1 MRRLCRFTA
10 GFSIGCAACV
20 AHFRSGAYLL
30 AAIAAALCVLALGFR
45 KQLHLQRLL
54 PALLGLSLALAWCG
68 VYRAVLL
75 RPIEAFCARQQA
87 EISAEVL
94 EYPTSSRYGRAVLV
108 CVEAEPRSI
117 RAVLYYSSDETLLP
131 GDRVTC
137 TAKLRAASPDNLE
150 RDEYYASRGVWMCAS
165 AKGELTVEAGTRS
178 LRYFP
183 VYAAERLKRVCT
195 QIFPADAAGFLQAL
209 LTGDKQNL
217 SYALRNDLSRSGVY
231 HVVAVSGMHVSL
243 LAGLVMLLCAK
254 KRVLCAALGIPLV
267 WFFVLLTGANASS
280 VRAGIMQ
287 TMLLVSGLVRRERD
301 PWTAFSAA
309 LLVLLAENPW
319 SLRNVGL
326 LLSFASTGGILLF
339 SKPLYHAMVES
350 KTYAHLEDHH
360 PFLARGLRPGITATC
375 CSLASSAFSLPIC
388 AVYFGVVSVSWLC
401 DERALPVADQPDFL
415 GRTGDGGGVAA
426 SGRPIG
432 LGPGWLIGRA
442 AQLVLGV
449 IGVLSRRSL
458 QRGFSGQSV
467 CCGLGG
473 IFLLRGMGDL
483 FAAEKAACVF
493 DARVPCR
500 HVCALHGAFRR
511 LITAARA
518 SRSRRSMWGR
528 GSAWFTRRTARRA
541 WLTAAVCRTRAAS
554 LLRAIS
560 KETACFGSSGFF

>member
-1 MRRLCRFTA
+1 
-10 GFSIGCAACV
+10 
-20 AHFRSGAYLL
+20 
-30 AAIAAALCVLALGFR
+30 
-45 KQLHLQRLL
+45 
-54 PALLGLSLALAWCG
+54 
-68 VYRAVLL
+68 
-75 RPIEAFCARQQA
+75 
-87 EISAEVL
+87 
-94 EYPTSSRYGRAVLV
+94 
-108 CVEAEPRSI
+108 
-117 RAVLYYSSDETLLP
+117 
-131 GDRVTC
+131 
-137 TAKLRAASPDNLE
+137 
-150 RDEYYASRGVWMCAS
+150 MCAS
-165 AKGELTVEAGTRS
+165 AKGKLTVEAGTRS

-339 SKPLYHAMVES
+339 SKPLSHAMVES

-375 CSLASSAFSLPIC
+375 WLACLKCVFPSDLRGLFRR
-388 AVYFGVVSVSWLC
+388 GVRVWLC

-415 GRTGDGGGVAA
+415 GRTGDGGSVLHLPAH
-426 SGRPIG
+426 
-432 LGPGWLIGRA
+432 PGW
-442 AQLVLGV
+442 
-449 IGVLSRRSL
+449 
-458 QRGFSGQSV
+458 
-467 CCGLGG
+467 
-473 IFLLRGMGDL
+473 
-483 FAAEKAACVF
+483 
-493 DARVPCR
+493 VP
-500 HVCALHGAFRR
+500 AG
-511 LITAARA
+511 
-518 SRSRRSMWGR
+518 
-528 GSAWFTRRTARRA
+528 
-541 WLTAAVCRTRAAS
+541 
-554 LLRAIS
+554 
-560 KETACFGSSGFF
+560 

>member
-20 AHFRSGAYLL
+20 AGFRSGAYLL

-54 PALLGLSLALAWCG
+54 PVLLGLSLALAWCG

-165 AKGELTVEAGTRS
+165 AKGKLTVEAGTRS

-350 KTYAHLEDHH
+350 KVYAHLEDHH

-388 AVYFGVVSVSWLC
+388 AVYFGVVSVSGFDW
-401 DERALPVADQPDFL
+401 RRRQRP
-415 GRTGDGGGVAA
+415 A
-426 SGRPIG
+426 SACPS
-432 LGPGWLIGRA
+432 GW
-442 AQLVLGV
+442 
-449 IGVLSRRSL
+449 
-458 QRGFSGQSV
+458 
-467 CCGLGG
+467 
-473 IFLLRGMGDL
+473 
-483 FAAEKAACVF
+483 
-493 DARVPCR
+493 VP
-500 HVCALHGAFRR
+500 AG
-511 LITAARA
+511 
-518 SRSRRSMWGR
+518 
-528 GSAWFTRRTARRA
+528 
-541 WLTAAVCRTRAAS
+541 
-554 LLRAIS
+554 
-560 KETACFGSSGFF
+560 

>member
-20 AHFRSGAYLL
+20 AGFRSGAYLL

-75 RPIEAFCARQQA
+75 RPIESFCARGQA

-267 WFFVLLTGANASS
+267 
-280 VRAGIMQ
+280 
-287 TMLLVSGLVRRERD
+287 
-301 PWTAFSAA
+301 
-309 LLVLLAENPW
+309 
-319 SLRNVGL
+319 
-326 LLSFASTGGILLF
+326 
-339 SKPLYHAMVES
+339 
-350 KTYAHLEDHH
+350 
-360 PFLARGLRPGITATC
+360 
-375 CSLASSAFSLPIC
+375 
-388 AVYFGVVSVSWLC
+388 
-401 DERALPVADQPDFL
+401 
-415 GRTGDGGGVAA
+415 
-426 SGRPIG
+426 
-432 LGPGWLIGRA
+432 
-442 AQLVLGV
+442 
-449 IGVLSRRSL
+449 
-458 QRGFSGQSV
+458 
-467 CCGLGG
+467 
-473 IFLLRGMGDL
+473 
-483 FAAEKAACVF
+483 
-493 DARVPCR
+493 
-500 HVCALHGAFRR
+500 
-511 LITAARA
+511 
-518 SRSRRSMWGR
+518 
-528 GSAWFTRRTARRA
+528 
-541 WLTAAVCRTRAAS
+541 
-554 LLRAIS
+554 
-560 KETACFGSSGFF
+560 